1 MQSRT
6 RLVCALMLSVVA
18 IPGAAEAQARTVTL
32 SEALRLAAQS
42 HPLTR
47 LAEADGGIARGEL
60 LSARL
65 LPNPVATGTLG
76 PATTR
81 DTSLVT
87 GQFALSQTIELGGKR
102 ATRTRGATLRLE
114 ATSARI
120 RRQRDMVAFD
130 VRRTFALAIIASER
144 VATALDADSVGQAL
158 LRAAEDRLRL
168 GAGTQ
173 LELNVAAAAAARDR
187 RARVVAQQTLT
198 RTLSDL
204 QAAIGL
210 PPSDAVIPV
219 GRVTPGE
226 VPMLSEDSLVHVAI
240 SSRPDLS
247 ALRYERD
254 AAVQSQRLAQA
265 LRWPDPSIG
274 LSAGRAEDFRVR
286 VLTLAI
292 PLPLWNRGAGERAS
306 AAAALERSNIALLAA
321 EQSAE
326 REVRVA
332 WRALQGARESANAFD
347 EQVVSRL
354 RENLELAN
362 ESFRSGKISFFA
374 YSTLRRDLVA
384 ARLDYLEALGDIAE
398 RSFALAA
405 ATGLSIGGLP

>member
-18 IPGAAEAQARTVTL
+18 SPGATEAQARPVTL
-32 SEALRLAAQS
+32 CEALRLAAQA

-47 LAEADGGIARGEL
+47 LAEADAGIVRGEL

-65 LPNPVATGTLG
+65 RPNPVATGTLG

-102 ATRTRGATLRLE
+102 ASRSRGARLRVD
-114 ATSARI
+114 AASARI
-120 RRQRDMVAFD
+120 ERQRHIVAFN
-130 VRRTFALAIIASER
+130 VRRTFSLAIIASER
-144 VATALDADSVGQAL
+144 VATALDADSVGLAL
-158 LRAAEDRLRL
+158 MRAAEERLRL

-198 RTLSDL
+198 RALSDL

-210 PPSDAVIPV
+210 PPSDSVTPV
-219 GRVTPGE
+219 GRETPRE
-226 VPMLSEDSLVHVAI
+226 APLLSEDSLVRLAL

-254 AAVQSQRLAQA
+254 AAVQSERLAQA
-265 LRWPDPSIG
+265 LRWPDPSVG

-306 AAAALERSNIALLAA
+306 AAAALARANIALLAA
-321 EQSAE
+321 EHSAE
-326 REVRVA
+326 RDVRVA
-332 WRALQGARESANAFD
+332 WRALQGAIESANAFD

-374 YSTLRRDLVA
+374 YSMLRRDLVA
-384 ARLDYLEALGDIAE
+384 ARLDYLDALGDIAE
-398 RSFALAA
+398 RSFALAV
-405 ATGLSIGGLP
+405 ATGSPIGGLP